1 MIIKDNFL
9 NKSEY
14 NDLHNFILG
23 TGETVNGYTQQF
35 PWFFNSPKV
44 VGSDMDYNFQF
55 VHNVIQNGKIDSPVT
70 FEVLKPLLNK
80 LKPKG
85 LIRIKLNLTTKTSK
99 IIKYPL
105 HRDINVKYEKDIDQ
119 LKKDNYKVAIFY
131 MNSNNGYTYFEDG
144 KKVKSVANRLLKFDN
159 IKYHSG
165 TTCTDKNQRV
175 VININYEV

>member
-44 VGSDMDYNFQF
+44 LGSDMDYNFQF

-131 MNSNNGYTYFEDG
+131 MNSNNGYTYFENK

-159 IKYHSG
+159 IMNHSG
-165 TTCTDKNQRV
+165 TTCTDENQRV

>member
-9 NKSEY
+9 SKSEY
-14 NDLHNFILG
+14 DKLYNCIFGKIN
-23 TGETVNGYTQQF
+23 YTQQF
-35 PWFFNSPKV
+35 PWFFNGKKV
-44 VGSDMDYNFQF
+44 EGVDIDYNYQF
-55 VHNVIQNGKIDSPVT
+55 VHNVIGEGKIESPLV

-80 LKPKG
+80 LKSKG
-85 LIRIKLNLTTKTSK
+85 LIRIKLNLTTKTHK
-99 IIKYPL
+99 LIKYPL
-105 HRDINVKYEKDIDQ
+105 HRDINIKDEKDIEQ

-159 IKYHSG
+159 IMKHSG
-165 TTCTDKNQRV
+165 TTCTDEDQRV